1 MAEAEASTI
10 DEKVMDL
17 LRGVSVATLTTCL
30 FKRGFRHQF
39 LYNVAPLNPDAPRM
53 AGPAFTL
60 RTIPSREDLATPA
73 ILSDRKYPGRAAFEA
88 CPKGHVLV
96 IDCRQDPRAAA
107 AGDILITRL
116 IVRGVEGCVTDGG
129 FRDCGEIGE
138 MDFPVYQSQ
147 PAPPISLL
155 HHLAVDMQVPISC
168 GGAPVYPGDIIVG
181 DEDGVVAIPAHLAAE
196 IAAEAKEQTAYEDFA
211 VEQVRGGA
219 ELFSVYPATD
229 LSRAK
234 FEAWR
239 KDKGR

>member
-1 MAEAEASTI
+1 MAEADTTI
-10 DEKVMDL
+10 DEELMNK

-30 FKRGFRHQF
+30 FKHGFHNQF
-39 LYNVAPLNPDAPRM
+39 LYNVGPINPDAPRM
-53 AGPAFTL
+53 VGPAFTL
-60 RTIPSREDLATPA
+60 RTIPAREDLATPT

-107 AGDILITRL
+107 AGDILLTRL
-116 IVRGVEGCVTDGG
+116 VVRGVEGCVTDGG

-138 MDFPVYQSQ
+138 LDFPAYQSQ

-155 HHLAVDMQVPISC
+155 HHYAVEMQVPVAC
-168 GGAPVYPGDIIVG
+168 GGAPVFPGDIMVG
-181 DEDGVVAIPAHLAAE
+181 DEDGVIALPAHLAA
-196 IAAEAKEQTAYEDFA
+196 AVADEATEQTAYEDFA
-211 VEQVRGGA
+211 AEQVRGGA

-234 FEAWR
+234 FETWR
-239 KDKGR
+239 REKGR

>member
-1 MAEAEASTI
+1 MAKAEVEI
-10 DEKVMDL
+10 DEKLMEA

-30 FKRGFRHQF
+30 FKRGFRNQF
-39 LYNVAPLNPDAPRM
+39 LYNVAPINPDARRM

-73 ILSDRKYPGRAAFEA
+73 ILSDRKYAGRAAFEA
-88 CPKGHVLV
+88 CPAGHVLV

-116 IVRGVEGCVTDGG
+116 LVRGVEGCVTDGG

-138 MDFPVYQSQ
+138 MDFPAYQSQ
-147 PAPPISLL
+147 PSPPISLL
-155 HHLAVDMQVPISC
+155 HHHAIDMQVPIAC
-168 GGAPVYPGDIIVG
+168 GGAPVFPGDIIVG
-181 DEDGVVAIPAHLAAE
+181 DEDGVIALPAHLAAE
-196 IAAEAKEQTAYEDFA
+196 IAVEAIEQTAYEDFA
-211 VEQVRGGA
+211 AEQVRQGA

-234 FEAWR
+234 FETWR